1 MTSLRSSNSRLWGQP
16 LQCLH
21 LPIQVDKHIN
31 ENFPGSWFCYVG
43 LTRMTLFY
51 LLCRWHEE
59 DEACWCDTKC
69 PGDHHGRRPNCMY
82 ASWIW
87 LTCSVIAHI
96 IVIGTSV
103 WASGFCNITLFC
115 RSRVKYGGQCNCKL
129 ALLQWPCFSPFATC
143 CETHLAFGY
152 HGDPWWSTV
161 IACIRWK
168 ALWHV

>member
-43 LTRMTLFY
+43 LARMTLFY

-69 PGDHHGRRPNCMY
+69 PGDHHGQRPNCMY

-103 WASGFCNITLFC
+103 WASGFCNITHYFVGPGLSMEVSATVNLPC
-115 RSRVKYGGQCNCKL
+115 CSGLVSAPLQPAVKPTW
-129 ALLQWPCFSPFATC
+129 LLVT
-143 CETHLAFGY
+143 
-152 HGDPWWSTV
+152 TV
-161 IACIRWK
+161 I
-168 ALWHV
+168 HVIYSDRMY